1 MTSTTNSLESQFKE
15 QMSSL
20 ISGGGK
26 KIILTKDEYYSLI
39 EEVNIAGTASKKTD
53 RQYYLLK
60 RYVKYFVLNSVRTT
74 ESIVIL
80 NNFGSTL

>member
-1 MTSTTNSLESQFKE
+1 MEFQFEE

-20 ISGGGK
+20 INGGGK
-26 KIILTKDEYYSLI
+26 KYYWQKEYYSLI